1 MSNTPIKIGY
11 CLSLSGGLAA
21 NGQTARLAHQIWQE
35 RVNARGGLLGR
46 EVELI
51 CVDDKSDA
59 TTVAGIYERLLAE
72 EKADLL
78 LGGYGNNSISPA
90 MPLVMGNGKF
100 FVGLMGLGVNIEFTY
115 DRFFAMI
122 PTGTDP
128 NSALTEG
135 FFEAAAKQTPQP
147 TTVAIVAAAAPFS
160 KNPILGARA
169 NAAKNGLKVVSETKY
184 PLTTTDFAP
193 YLREAKRSSPDII
206 FYCAYLN
213 DSIGLIRAIAESDM
227 NPLMVGGAMIGPQ
240 SSSVQTQLGSVING
254 IVNYEYWLPVPAM
267 NFPGVQD
274 LITDYQRRAK
284 GTPADE
290 LGYYVAPFAYAQA
303 QVLEQ
308 AVEATGGLDD
318 AELADY
324 AREATFSTVV
334 GDVAFG
340 RLGEWA
346 APRVLT
352 VQFRGIG
359 SSDIADFAK
368 PAARVVVA
376 PTSYASGELVVPY
389 RAAAAATTS
398 AAAAR

>member
-1 MSNTPIKIGY
+1 MPNTPIKIGY

-21 NGQTARLAHQIWQE
+21 NGQTARLAHQVWQE

-46 EVELI
+46 DVELI

-59 TTVAGIYERLLAE
+59 ATVADTYDKLLSQ
-72 EKADLL
+72 EKVDLL

-90 MPLVMGNGKF
+90 MPLVIENGKF
-100 FVGLMGLGVNIEFTY
+100 LVGLMGLGVNIDLEY
-115 DRFFAMI
+115 DRYFAMI

-128 NSALTEG
+128 NAALTEG
-135 FFEAAAKQTPQP
+135 FFETASEQTPQP
-147 TTVAIVAAAAPFS
+147 KTVAIVAADAAFS

-169 NAAKNGLKVVSETKY
+169 NAAKNGLDVVSETKY
-184 PLTTTDFAP
+184 PLTTTDFGP
-193 YLREAKRSSPDII
+193 YLREARQSSPDIL
-206 FYCAYLN
+206 FYCSYLN
-213 DSIGLIRAIAESDM
+213 DSIGLIRAIAESDL
-227 NPLMVGGAMIGPQ
+227 NPLLVGGAMIGPQ
-240 SSSVQTQLGSVING
+240 SSAVQTQLGPVING

-267 NFPGVQD
+267 NFPGVHD
-274 LITDYQRRAK
+274 LITDYQQRAQ

-290 LGYYVAPFAYAQA
+290 LGYYVAPLAYAQA

-308 AVEATGGLDD
+308 AVEATGGLND
-318 AELADY
+318 ADLADY

-334 GDVAFG
+334 GDVGFG

-359 SSDIADFAK
+359 STDIADFAK
-368 PAARVVVA
+368 PEARVVVA
-376 PTSYASGELVVPY
+376 PASYASGELVVPY
-389 RAAAAATTS
+389 RAAAAA
-398 AAAAR
+398 R

>member
-1 MSNTPIKIGY
+1 MASTPIKIGY
-11 CLSLSGGLAA
+11 CLSLTGGLAA
-21 NGQTARLAHQIWQE
+21 NGQTARLAHQIWRE

-59 TTVAGIYERLLAE
+59 TTVAGIYEKLLAE
-72 EKADLL
+72 EKVDLL

-90 MPLVMGNGKF
+90 MPLVMKNGKF
-100 FVGLMGLGVNIEFTY
+100 LVGLMGLGVNIEFEY

-128 NSALTEG
+128 NSALTQG
-135 FFEAAAKQTPQP
+135 FFETAAQQTPRP
-147 TTVAIVAAAAPFS
+147 ATVAIVAADAPFS

-169 NAAKNGLKVVSETKY
+169 NAAKHGLQIVSETKY

-193 YLREAKRSSPDII
+193 YLAEARRSAPDIV

-213 DSIGLIRAIAESDM
+213 DSVGLIRAIAESDM
-227 NPLMVGGAMIGPQ
+227 NPLLVGGAMIGPQ
-240 SSSVQTQLGSVING
+240 SSAVQTRLGPVING

-267 NFPGVQD
+267 NFPGVRD

-290 LGYYVAPFAYAQA
+290 LGYYVAPLAYAQA

-308 AVEATGGLDD
+308 AVEATGGLGD

-324 AREATFSTVV
+324 ARQATFATVA

-340 RLGEWA
+340 RLGEWSV
-346 APRVLT
+346 PRVLT

-359 SSDIADFAK
+359 SADIADFAR
-368 PAARVVVA
+368 PEARVVVGPA
-376 PTSYASGELVVPY
+376 SYASGELVVPY
-389 RAAAAATTS
+389 RAAT
-398 AAAAR
+398 AAR

>member
-46 EVELI
+46 DVDLI

-59 TTVAGIYERLLAE
+59 ATVAGIYEKLLAE
-72 EKADLL
+72 EKVDLL
-78 LGGYGNNSISPA
+78 LGGYGNNSITPA
-90 MPLVMGNGKF
+90 MPLVMENGKF
-100 FVGLMGLGVNIEFTY
+100 LVGLMGLGVNIDLAY
-115 DRFFAMI
+115 DRYFAMI

-135 FFEAAAKQTPQP
+135 FFETASKQTPRP
-147 TTVAIVAAAAPFS
+147 TRVAIVAADAPFS

-169 NAAKNGLKVVSETKY
+169 NAAKNGLEVVSETKY
-184 PLTTTDFAP
+184 PLTTTDFRP
-193 YLREAKRSSPDII
+193 YLRQAQQSSPDIL

-213 DSIGLIRAIAESDM
+213 DSVGLIRAIADSDL
-227 NPLMVGGAMIGPQ
+227 NPLLAGGAMIGPQ
-240 SSSVQTQLGSVING
+240 SSAVQTQLGPVING

-267 NFPGVQD
+267 SFPGVEE
-274 LITDYQRRAK
+274 LITDYQRRAQ

-308 AVEATGGLDD
+308 AVEATGGLVD
-318 AELADY
+318 ADLADY

-346 APRVLT
+346 VPRVLT

-359 SSDIADFAK
+359 STDIADFAK
-368 PAARVVVA
+368 PEARVVVA
-376 PTSYASGELVVPY
+376 PASYASGELVVPY
-389 RAAAAATTS
+389 RAAAAA
-398 AAAAR
+398 R

>member
-21 NGQTARLAHQIWQE
+21 NGQTARLAHQVWQE

-46 EVELI
+46 DVELI

-59 TTVAGIYERLLAE
+59 TTVAGIYERLLSE

-90 MPLVMGNGKF
+90 MPLVIENEKF
-100 FVGLMGLGVNIEFTY
+100 LVGLMGLGVNIDFEY

-135 FFEAAAKQTPQP
+135 FFETASKQTPRP
-147 TTVAIVAAAAPFS
+147 TTVAIVAADAPFS

-169 NAAKNGLKVVSETKY
+169 NAAKNGLDVVSETKY

-193 YLREAKRSSPDII
+193 YLREAQPSSPDIL

-213 DSIGLIRAIAESDM
+213 DSVGLIRAIAESDM
-227 NPLMVGGAMIGPQ
+227 NPLLVGGAMIGPQ
-240 SSSVQTQLGSVING
+240 SSAVQTQLGSVING

-308 AVEATGGLDD
+308 AVEATGGLYD

-346 APRVLT
+346 VPRVLT

-368 PAARVVVA
+368 PEARVVVA
-376 PTSYASGELVVPY
+376 PASYASGELVVPY
-389 RAAAAATTS
+389 RAAAAA
-398 AAAAR
+398 R

>member
-21 NGQTARLAHQIWQE
+21 NGQTARLAHEVWQE

-46 EVELI
+46 DVDLI

-59 TTVAGIYERLLAE
+59 STVAGIYEKLLSE
-72 EKADLL
+72 EKVDLL

-90 MPLVMGNGKF
+90 MPLVIENERF
-100 FVGLMGLGVNIEFTY
+100 LVGLMGLGVNIDFKY

-128 NSALTEG
+128 NAALTKG
-135 FFEAAAKQTPQP
+135 FFETAAKQTPRP
-147 TTVAIVAAAAPFS
+147 ATVAIVAADAPFS

-169 NAAKNGLKVVSETKY
+169 NAAENGLEVVSETKY

-193 YLREAKRSSPDII
+193 YLREARQTAPDIL

-227 NPLMVGGAMIGPQ
+227 NPLLVGGAMIGPQ
-240 SSSVQTQLGSVING
+240 SSAVQTQLGSVING

-267 NFPGVQD
+267 NFPGVQN
-274 LITDYQRRAK
+274 LISDYQRRAQ

-308 AVEATGGLDD
+308 AVEATGGLSD
-318 AELADY
+318 ADLADY

-334 GDVAFG
+334 GDVTFG

-346 APRVLT
+346 VPRVLT

-359 SSDIADFAK
+359 STDIADFAK
-368 PAARVVVA
+368 PEARVVVA
-376 PTSYASGELVVPY
+376 PASYASGELVVPY
-389 RAAAAATTS
+389 RAAAT
-398 AAAAR
+398 AR

>member
-46 EVELI
+46 EVELV

-59 TTVAGIYERLLAE
+59 TTVAGIYQKLLAE

-90 MPLVMGNGKF
+90 MPLVIKNGKF
-100 FVGLMGLGVNIEFTY
+100 LVGLMGLGVNIEFAY

-135 FFEAAAKQTPQP
+135 FFATAAEQTPRP
-147 TTVAIVAAAAPFS
+147 TTVAIVAADAPFS

-169 NAAKNGLKVVSETKY
+169 NAAKNGLDVVSETKY

-193 YLREAKRSSPDII
+193 FLREAQELSANVL

-213 DSIGLIRAIAESDM
+213 DSIGLIRAIAASDM
-227 NPLMVGGAMIGPQ
+227 NPMLVGGAMIGPQ
-240 SSSVQTQLGSVING
+240 SSAVQTQLGPVING
-254 IVNYEYWLPVPAM
+254 IVNYEYWLPVESM
-267 NFPGVQD
+267 NFPGVHE
-274 LITDYQRRAK
+274 LITEYQQRSK
-284 GTPADE
+284 GTSADE
-290 LGYYVAPFAYAQA
+290 LGYYVAPFAYAQL

-308 AVEATGGLDD
+308 AVIATKGLRDG
-318 AELADY
+318 ELAEFT
-324 AREATFSTVV
+324 RGATFSTVV
-334 GDVAFG
+334 GDVTFG

-346 APRVLT
+346 VPRVLT

-359 SSDIADFAK
+359 SNDISEFAK
-368 PAARVVVA
+368 PEARVVVA
-376 PTSYASGELVVPY
+376 PASYASGELVVPY
-389 RAAAAATTS
+389 RAAAAAQ
-398 AAAAR
+398 

>member
-1 MSNTPIKIGY
+1 MPNTPIKIGY

-21 NGQTARLAHQIWQE
+21 NGQTARLAHQVWQE

-46 EVELI
+46 DVELI
-51 CVDDKSDA
+51 CVDDKSDG
-59 TTVAGIYERLLAE
+59 TTVAGIYQNLLSE
-72 EKADLL
+72 EKVDLL
-78 LGGYGNNSISPA
+78 LGGYGNNSITPA
-90 MPLVMGNGKF
+90 MPLVIENGKF
-100 FVGLMGLGVNIEFTY
+100 LVGLMGLGVNIDFKY

-128 NSALTEG
+128 NAALTEG
-135 FFEAAAKQTPQP
+135 FFATASKQTPRP
-147 TTVAIVAAAAPFS
+147 KTVAIVAADAAFS

-169 NAAKNGLKVVSETKY
+169 NAAKNGLEVVSETKY
-184 PLTTTDFAP
+184 PLTTTDFGP
-193 YLREAKRSSPDII
+193 YLREAQQSSPDIL

-227 NPLMVGGAMIGPQ
+227 NPLLVGGAMIGPQ
-240 SSSVQTQLGSVING
+240 SSAVQTQLGSVING

-274 LITDYQRRAK
+274 LITDYQQRAQ

-308 AVEATGGLDD
+308 AVEATGGLND

-324 AREATFSTVV
+324 ARAATFSTVV

-346 APRVLT
+346 VPRVLT

-368 PAARVVVA
+368 PEARVVVA
-376 PTSYASGELVVPY
+376 PASYASGELVVPY
-389 RAAAAATTS
+389 RAAAAA
-398 AAAAR
+398 R

>member
-21 NGQTARLAHQIWQE
+21 NGQTARLAHEVWQE

-46 EVELI
+46 DVDLI

-59 TTVAGIYERLLAE
+59 STVAGIYENLLSE
-72 EKADLL
+72 EKVDLL

-90 MPLVMGNGKF
+90 MPLVIENEKF
-100 FVGLMGLGVNIEFTY
+100 LVGLMGLGVNIDFKY

-128 NSALTEG
+128 NAALTKG
-135 FFEAAAKQTPQP
+135 FFETASKQTPRP
-147 TTVAIVAAAAPFS
+147 ATVAIVAADAPFS

-169 NAAKNGLKVVSETKY
+169 NAAENGLEVVSETKY
-184 PLTTTDFAP
+184 PLTTMDFGP
-193 YLREAKRSSPDII
+193 YLREARQSAPDIL
-206 FYCAYLN
+206 FYCSYLN
-213 DSIGLIRAIAESDM
+213 DSIGLIRAIAASDM
-227 NPLMVGGAMIGPQ
+227 NPLLVGGAMIGPQ
-240 SSSVQTQLGSVING
+240 SSAVQTQLGSVING

-267 NFPGVQD
+267 NFPGVQN
-274 LITDYQRRAK
+274 LISDYQRRAQ

-308 AVEATGGLDD
+308 AVEATGGLSD
-318 AELADY
+318 ADLADY

-334 GDVAFG
+334 GDVTFG

-346 APRVLT
+346 VPRVLT

-359 SSDIADFAK
+359 STDIADFAK
-368 PAARVVVA
+368 PEARVVVA
-376 PTSYASGELVVPY
+376 PASYASGELVVPY
-389 RAAAAATTS
+389 RAAAT
-398 AAAAR
+398 AR